1 MVVPLS
7 LRLILR
13 TGFITGFFFYKAI
26 ELRVCLYTYKCVF
39 NVHGMVNT
47 SFSFID
53 KNVAYELLYTLTLLG
68 MIVPCIDKW

>member
-7 LRLILR
+7 LRLVLKTCFII
-13 TGFITGFFFYKAI
+13 GFCFYKAI
-26 ELRVCLYTYKCVF
+26 ELRVCLYMYKCVF

-53 KNVAYELLYTLTLLG
+53 ENVTYELLYTLTLLG
-68 MIVPCIDKW
+68 MTVPCIDKW